1 MNNQSRED
9 RGQSWIQG
17 LTVWQSL
24 NSLLARHGRVLGRRP
39 KGESRKVWLGGNGD
53 HQPKLSITS
62 LYWFPGDKPW
72 RELVITWK
80 TYLGSQR
87 CPPQA
92 SAQRWGKTNK
102 GPDLRSPTGPG
113 CVRSWEAH
121 GPVPRTWAG
130 ASPALPSW
138 SPTTRSPTCTL
149 LLDQFRC
156 NVFYEHAD
164 GMARARGKVL
174 PWDKKLT
181 LANSKF
187 TACIFIFLIPA
198 PSASNWGSTSLFSP
212 LFLQPALF

>member
-1 MNNQSRED
+1 MP
-9 RGQSWIQG
+9 WCM
-17 LTVWQSL
+17 
-24 NSLLARHGRVLGRRP
+24 RR
-39 KGESRKVWLGGNGD
+39 
-53 HQPKLSITS
+53 
-62 LYWFPGDKPW
+62 
-72 RELVITWK
+72 
-80 TYLGSQR
+80 
-87 CPPQA
+87 
-92 SAQRWGKTNK
+92 
-102 GPDLRSPTGPG
+102 
-113 CVRSWEAH
+113 WEAH

-149 LLDQFRC
+149 PLDQFRC

-212 LFLQPALF
+212 LFLQPALFFSFSAARPSSHPWEWGLVIPSEHPSCNQAKGHPISVFSRLYAMKVPTPRNSVPWRGDTRPMRKTLTNPHFELRQLN

>member
-1 MNNQSRED
+1 MAW
-9 RGQSWIQG
+9 GQWGPPTQ
-17 LTVWQSL
+17 T
-24 NSLLARHGRVLGRRP
+24 
-39 KGESRKVWLGGNGD
+39 KY
-53 HQPKLSITS
+53 HQPVLVPWGQTVAGVGYHMED
-62 LYWFPGDKPW
+62 LPGVPT
-72 RELVITWK
+72 V
-80 TYLGSQR
+80 
-87 CPPQA
+87 PPTGLC
-92 SAQRWGKTNK
+92 SAM

-149 LLDQFRC
+149 PLDQFRC